1 MANEHAAA
9 LKNAQNTT
17 RVQENRAAQQQHI
30 RQESGYAAGRRERK
44 V

>member
-1 MANEHAAA
+1 MANEYAAA

-17 RVQENRAAQQQHI
+17 RVNANKAAQKQHI
-30 RQESGYAAGRRERK
+30 KQESGYAAGRRERR